1 MPLKANSF
9 IFCIFYAL
17 SKYHYIFYTLT
28 YIINENMHHYF
39 LANQIILKMY
49 RKILRMYRYSV
60 IEAKIAAS
68 IGKEAKDPPIT
79 IFVII
84 TK

>member
-1 MPLKANSF
+1 
-9 IFCIFYAL
+9 
-17 SKYHYIFYTLT
+17 
-28 YIINENMHHYF
+28 MHHYF
-39 LANQIILKMY
+39 LANPIILKMY